1 MMKNISLMLLFTL
14 PLLYACGD
22 SHHHGE
28 AAAVQLDNGKRWKAN
43 PETTSGI
50 AAMQAILAK
59 YEGGASDENARKA
72 LREELESAFQN
83 IFKQCTMK
91 GEAHDQLH
99 NYLLPMKG
107 LFEKIES
114 QAPGESEQATG
125 QLKKHLEAYQTY
137 FE

>member
-1 MMKNISLMLLFTL
+1 MKNISLMLLFTL
-14 PLLYACGD
+14 PLLSACGD

-28 AAAVQLDNGKRWKAN
+28 NTAVQLDNGKRWKAN

-50 AAMQAILAK
+50 TAMQAILAK
-59 YEGGASDENARKA
+59 YEGGASDENTRKA
-72 LREELESAFQN
+72 LRAELEAAFQN

-107 LFEKIES
+107 LFEKIAS
-114 QAPGESEQATG
+114 QTPGESEQAFG
-125 QLKKHLEAYQTY
+125 QLKKHLEEYQTY

>member
-1 MMKNISLMLLFTL
+1 MKKISLMLLFTL

-28 AAAVQLDNGKRWKAN
+28 STAVQLDNGKRWKAN

-50 AAMQAILAK
+50 AEMQAILAN
-59 YEGGASDENARKA
+59 YEGRADGLEARKA
-72 LREELESAFQN
+72 MRGELESAFQN

-114 QAPGESEQATG
+114 QAPDDSEQAFG
-125 QLKKHLEAYQTY
+125 QLKKHLEEYQTY

>member
-1 MMKNISLMLLFTL
+1 MKNISLMLLFTL
-14 PLLYACGD
+14 PVLFACGD

-28 AAAVQLDNGKRWKAN
+28 ATAVQLDNGKRWKAN

-50 AAMQAILAK
+50 AAMQAIMAK

-72 LREELESAFQN
+72 LRGELEAAFHD

-114 QAPGESEQATG
+114 HTPGESEQAFG
-125 QLKKHLEAYQTY
+125 QLKKHLAEYRVY